1 MHCNWGDYW
10 KPLGVIKTRL
20 VRADKIHWEGLQ
32 KIPLWLCFVGFALT
46 WMESR
51 RTPQLYFHF
60 ISLIHVA
67 THKLGVVISE
77 WLLYRFKMTFAQ
89 MLVNSQ
95 QANCDWYK
103 HTNVSY
109 LCYRT
114 VFCISSPNF
123 TNGVVA
129 LCMQSSIFT
138 PFINNYNKQ
147 FIFWL
152 QIQAGFAG
160 LIFGFLYVE
169 ISENFIKIIKL

>member
-1 MHCNWGDYW
+1 MIIGN
-10 KPLGVIKTRL
+10 LL
-20 VRADKIHWEGLQ
+20 E
-32 KIPLWLCFVGFALT
+32 

-51 RTPQLYFHF
+51 QTPHLYFHF

-67 THKLGVVISE
+67 THKHGVVISG
-77 WLLYRFKMTFAQ
+77 WLLYRFKMAFTQ
-89 MLVNSQ
+89 MLGNSQ
-95 QANCDWYK
+95 QANCDWYN

-109 LCYRT
+109 LCYHT

-123 TNGVVA
+123 TDGVVA

-138 PFINNYNKQ
+138 PFINNYNKL

-152 QIQAGFAG
+152 QIQAGLAG

-169 ISENFIKIIKL
+169 ISENFIKIIKLWGVVHRFAIIVRLCFVPMRNWLPRLQVALIR